1 MTPPNVS
8 LVLIMVCFW
17 MTLWLVQRF
26 LIRPVSAVLDDR
38 RRRIDGA
45 KQEWSARNE
54 EYQTAVAR
62 IEDEVQNAA
71 RDAGK
76 SRADARQRAM
86 DARQQAMEAARARA
100 DERLVSVVESLDRDA
115 EAVRGDLRLRA
126 EELARLLAGRLLG
139 REMSS

>member
-38 RRRIDGA
+38 RRRIEGA
-45 KQEWSARNE
+45 RQEWSARNE
-54 EYQTAVAR
+54 EYQAAVAR
-62 IEDEVQNAA
+62 IEEEVQNAA

-76 SRADARQRAM
+76 SRAEARQRAM

-100 DERLVSVVESLDRDA
+100 DERLVSVIESLDRDVDA
-115 EAVRGDLRLRA
+115 IRGDLHRRA

>member
-54 EYQTAVAR
+54 EYQAAVAR

-86 DARQQAMEAARARA
+86 DARQKAMEAARARA
-100 DERLVSVVESLDRDA
+100 DERLVSVVEDLDRDA
-115 EAVRGDLRLRA
+115 EAARGDLHHRA

>member
-17 MTLWLVQRF
+17 MTLWLVSRF
-26 LIRPVSAVLDDR
+26 LIRPVAAVLDDR

-45 KQEWSARNE
+45 QQEWSARNE
-54 EYQTAVAR
+54 EYLAAVAR
-62 IEDEVQNAA
+62 IEDQVQNAA
-71 RDAGK
+71 RDAAK

-86 DARQQAMEAARARA
+86 DARNTALETARSRA
-100 DERLVSVVESLDRDA
+100 DERLAGVVETLEKDA
-115 EAVRGDLRLRA
+115 EAVRAELRRRA
-126 EELARLLAGRLLG
+126 EELARVLAGRLLG

>member
-1 MTPPNVS
+1 MTPPNAS

-17 MTLWLVQRF
+17 VTLWLVQRF
-26 LIRPVSAVLDDR
+26 LIRPVSSTIDDR
-38 RRRIDGA
+38 RRRVDGA

-54 EYQTAVAR
+54 EYLSAVAK
-62 IEDEVQNAA
+62 IEEEVQNAA

-76 SRADARQRAM
+76 NRA
-86 DARQQAMEAARARA
+86 DARQQAMDKRNLALESARARA
-100 DERLVSVVESLDRDA
+100 DERLSSVVDELDKDA
-115 EAVRGDLRLRA
+115 EAVRGDLRARA

>member
-1 MTPPNVS
+1 MTPPNAS

-17 MTLWLVQRF
+17 VTLWLVQRF
-26 LIRPVSAVLDDR
+26 LIRPVSSTIDDR
-38 RRRIDGA
+38 RRRVDGA

-54 EYQTAVAR
+54 EYLSAVAQ
-62 IEDEVQNAA
+62 IEEEVQNAA

-76 SRADARQRAM
+76 SRADARQQAM
-86 DARQQAMEAARARA
+86 DQRNLALEVARARA
-100 DERLVSVVESLDRDA
+100 DERLSSVVDELDKDA
-115 EAVRGDLRLRA
+115 EAVRGDLRARA

>member
-54 EYQTAVAR
+54 EYLAAVAR

-71 RDAGK
+71 RDASK
-76 SRADARQRAM
+76 SRADARQRAT
-86 DARQQAMEAARARA
+86 DARQLAMEAARARA
-100 DERLVSVVESLDRDA
+100 DERLTSVVESLDRDA
-115 EAVRGDLRLRA
+115 EAIRGDLHRRA
-126 EELARLLAGRLLG
+126 EELARLLAGRLIG